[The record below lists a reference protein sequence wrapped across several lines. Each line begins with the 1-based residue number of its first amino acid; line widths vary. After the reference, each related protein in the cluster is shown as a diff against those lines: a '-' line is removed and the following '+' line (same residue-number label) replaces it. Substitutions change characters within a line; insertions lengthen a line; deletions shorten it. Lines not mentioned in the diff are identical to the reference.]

1 MSVPPLIAIVD
12 DDASLCSALETLLR
26 SLGYRP
32 TAYESALHFLASSDV
47 RSYQCVI
54 SDISMPGMS
63 GLELK
68 RELQAIGASDIPVI
82 LITARTEPTL
92 LAQAKASGA
101 HSLLTK
107 PFGVDQLIASLT
119 DALAG

>member
-1 MSVPPLIAIVD
+1 MPPLIAIVD

-26 SLGYRP
+26 SLGYRSI
-32 TAYESALHFLASSDV
+32 AYQSALDFLASGDV
-47 RSYQCVI
+47 GRCQCVI

-63 GLELK
+63 GFELK
-68 RELQAIGASDIPVI
+68 RQLQTTVARETPVI
-82 LITARTEPTL
+82 LITARNEPTL

-107 PFGVDQLIASLT
+107 PFDVKQLIHCLT
-119 DALAG
+119 DALAV

>member
-1 MSVPPLIAIVD
+1 LSVPPLIAIVD

-26 SLGYRP
+26 SLGYRS
-32 TAYESALHFLASSDV
+32 TAYASALDFLASSDV
-47 RSYQCVI
+47 GRCQCVI

-63 GLELK
+63 GLEMK
-68 RELQAIGASDIPVI
+68 HQLQAIGARDIPVI
-82 LITARTEPTL
+82 LITARSEPTL

-107 PFGVDQLIASLT
+107 PFGVEQLVDCLT
-119 DALAG
+119 DALAV

>member
-1 MSVPPLIAIVD
+1 VSVPPLIAIVD

-26 SLGYRP
+26 SLGYRSI
-32 TAYESALHFLASSDV
+32 AFESALHFLASSDV
-47 RSYQCVI
+47 GNYQCVI

-63 GLELK
+63 GLEIK
-68 RELQAIGASDIPVI
+68 RQLQALGAGDIPVI

-92 LAQAKASGA
+92 LVQAKASGA

>member
-1 MSVPPLIAIVD
+1 VSVPPLIAIVD

-32 TAYESALHFLASSDV
+32 TAYESALHLLASSDV
-47 RSYQCVI
+47 RHYQCVI

-68 RELQAIGASDIPVI
+68 RELRAIGAGDIPVI

-92 LAQAKASGA
+92 LARAKASGA